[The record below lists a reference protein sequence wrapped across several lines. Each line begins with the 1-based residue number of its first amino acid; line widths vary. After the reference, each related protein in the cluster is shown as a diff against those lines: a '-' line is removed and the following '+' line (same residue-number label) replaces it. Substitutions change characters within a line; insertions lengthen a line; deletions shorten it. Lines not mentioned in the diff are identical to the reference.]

1 MNNYKLYH
9 LGPPEI
15 KSKATQFAEPDLD
28 GKVSCLVRSVPYPD
42 QILWVRDN
50 KIIDYAQSGRYS
62 ITQTQMA
69 DGVENILH
77 ISHLTPSDFGQ
88 YICTVFNGYGNDTM
102 TITLAETGQFRWRH
116 FMTVENILL

>member
-1 MNNYKLYH
+1 MII

-15 KSKATQFAEPDLD
+15 KSKLKQFAEPDLD

-42 QILWVRDN
+42 QILWIRN
-50 KIIDYAQSGRYS
+50 KKIIDYAQSGRYS

-77 ISHLTPSDFGQ
+77 ISHLTPNDFGE
-88 YICTVFNGYGNDTM
+88 YICTVFNGYGNDTK
-102 TITLAETGQFRWRH
+102 TIVLAETGQFH
-116 FMTVENILL
+116 QTQIQVIHVVT

>member
-1 MNNYKLYH
+1 MHWLKLII

-15 KSKATQFAEPDLD
+15 KSKLKQFAEPDLD

-42 QILWVRDN
+42 QILWIRSK

-77 ISHLTPSDFGQ
+77 ISHLTPSDFGE
-88 YICTVFNGYGNDTM
+88 YICTVFNGYGNDTK
-102 TITLAETGQFRWRH
+102 TIVLAETGQFHLIQIQVIVRC
-116 FMTVENILL
+116 T